1 MRHVILSCGHLLHDR
16 VALDARM
23 LGQQNERTSTGG
35 ATLPQPVLVKLV
47 QMNRSRHSDTSESW
61 TREEDALLLSK
72 RLGLIIEGRDA
83 DVKALDNGVMPISG
97 IEDKT
102 AVDRIKRL
110 RRIFTQESVDL
121 MRSAGLESSTD
132 RNASSP
138 AAAAAATAARS
149 AAATATAAA
158 KPHEDLAAAARSAAA
173 TRSAKAAAAARAAP
187 YPWMLSSSTT
197 DAPLSP
203 LVLSYDA
210 PVSLDVP
217 HGSIP
222 FGTQINYAAHTA
234 IIPASWRLQIGKFA
248 LGNGVHVAECSGSD
262 DGECGC
268 RVELPVNR
276 RGREATPAE
285 KV

>member
-23 LGQQNERTSTGG
+23 LGQQTERTSTGG
-35 ATLPQPVLVKLV
+35 AMLPQPVLVKLV

-83 DVKALDNGVMPISG
+83 DVKALDNGAMPISG

-138 AAAAAATAARS
+138 AAAAAAAAARS
-149 AAATATAAA
+149 AAATAAAAA

-187 YPWMLSSSTT
+187 FPWMLSSSTT

-203 LVLSYDA
+203 RARARASAVRVSSHEARLCLVAFYHFDCWGRCASCGRCCGA
-210 PVSLDVP
+210 RVCVGGRRQCGASVA
-217 HGSIP
+217 
-222 FGTQINYAAHTA
+222 FCTACQVYATA
-234 IIPASWRLQIGKFA
+234 CQ
-248 LGNGVHVAECSGSD
+248 V
-262 DGECGC
+262 
-268 RVELPVNR
+268 
-276 RGREATPAE
+276 
-285 KV
+285 